1 MKKALQGLIF
11 FVFLFSVNVLQADE
25 NLEKK
30 PEEKTEK
37 TIKITINSAELTEY
51 LKVPSAPIT
60 EPVDKDSKPENDEA
74 KSESDESETDDDEGK
89 AEDSLKGDDTHPEK
103 KDELIIFTGLV
114 SISVSDE
121 TSVSTIS
128 ADKIIHNKTRETLT
142 AIGNV
147 VYTRKIGSDEGESFK
162 GDSLIFNI
170 KKLEGVFVDGIIS
183 QAPAKKNQDPFR
195 IHTGLAGRNE
205 SGAIAF
211 KDALLTTSKEEYP
224 LWSIRASRL
233 WILPGN
239 EMAFFNGFLSV
250 GVVPIMYF
258 PFFYYPS
265 DEMIFHPVFGFKNRE
280 GAFVQTTTYILGR
293 KPAPKS
299 DEATSFSN
307 FMQSDTVKKQKL
319 EGLFFKKLDEPASD
333 TGGSYLKLIADA
345 YSGLGYLAGL
355 EGKFTPQKG
364 YIKQID
370 FHGLLGFSYT
380 LYPRDKILFSRYG
393 EGYTKTKI
401 NEANLFGK
409 IVPFRYSFS
418 FNMSMTKSPFNV
430 SILFPFISDPF
441 FKSDFMGRSE
451 DMNWFKYFLNKDKLA
466 EAKETSSENFYSWKF
481 DGSINPSFSVL
492 KPWIS
497 YMSLESF
504 SGKVN
509 FESKEN
515 KSLTG
520 ANSKYAPDRSFYY
533 PKNILPELKAGLGG
547 TIFSTSMLLKKEHN
561 QPKNDLT
568 GIKNPFNE
576 ELKPEN
582 EDKEAKEESSA
593 FSKDL
598 FPLFKIAPIKTYY
611 FLNLID
617 YDLTYKLNGSAFQDV
632 TFNHKDWKKPFDIDW
647 KDLYSN
653 YYKLNG
659 QAKLD
664 SRLSYN
670 KGFLN
675 LSNSV
680 ELSGNYQKHSWHK
693 NKIEQD
699 KLQLNNYKL
708 NVYTLKNTNTLK
720 FSPFVSIDL
729 FKPTFLEWSISEI
742 LIQNKFKGTVTK
754 PEWENLK
761 VKWDKEY
768 IKTHSVSAGLG
779 MDFKGYTQLVSSSIN
794 LSPLLQSYS
803 FSGSFAFPYGKL
815 NMTTKLF
822 EKENTAQN
830 KPPKKWFWDNFNTN
844 LNLSFP
850 YNISLNQS
858 YVYNIEEKR
867 SEKYAASFSWKYM
880 SAVYAMSYD
889 TPYELIPGTGWQ
901 ALKDKKFIPRSLDI
915 NFSNSS
921 KPLDIYAWKN
931 RIKLMVS
938 FDSSINFNLIRVTDS
953 SFSFSPKLTFKI
965 HEFLDISFSA
975 SSRNDVIARYF
986 QDSLNLPIV
995 IPGEKNMFKDLA
1007 YSFYFWDE
1015 RMRRQSGFKL
1025 KSLNFDLT
1033 HYLKD
1038 WVMKFSYSIQ
1048 PVLRETS
1055 GKKYYELKPT
1065 ITFLVQWNPIGDVKI
1080 ATKKED
1086 KVFSVIR
1093 GEVK

>member
-11 FVFLFSVNVLQADE
+11 FVFLFSAYALQAEE
-25 NLEKK
+25 NPEKK

-51 LKVPSAPIT
+51 VKVPSAPIT
-60 EPVDKDSKPENDEA
+60 ESVDKDSKPENDEA
-74 KSESDESETDDDEGK
+74 KSEK
-89 AEDSLKGDDTHPEK
+89 EK

-142 AIGNV
+142 AMGNV

-162 GDSLIFNI
+162 GDALIFNI
-170 KKLEGVFVDGIIS
+170 KKLEGVFVDGIIE
-183 QAPAKKNQDPFR
+183 QAPVKKKQDPFR

-293 KPAPKS
+293 KPAPKN

-355 EGKFTPQKG
+355 EGKFTPKKG
-364 YIKQID
+364 YVKQID

-380 LYPRDKILFSRYG
+380 LYPRTGLLFTQYG
-393 EGYTKTKI
+393 DAGKERTI
-401 NEANLFGK
+401 NKANLFGK

-418 FNMSMTKSPFNV
+418 FNMSMTKDPFNV
-430 SILFPFISDPF
+430 SISFPFISDPF
-441 FKSDFMGRSE
+441 FKKDFMGRSE
-451 DMNWFKYFLNKDKLA
+451 DMNWFKYLLNKDKLA
-466 EAKETSSENFYSWKF
+466 SAEDTTLENFYSWKV

-497 YMSLESF
+497 YMSLEAF

-509 FESKEN
+509 FESKKNE
-515 KSLTG
+515 SLSG
-520 ANSKYAPDRSFYY
+520 SDALYAPDRLFYY
-533 PKNILPELKAGLGG
+533 PKNILPELRVGLGG
-547 TIFSTSMLLKKEHN
+547 TLFSTSMLSQKKDSHS
-561 QPKNDLT
+561 QKNVT
-568 GIKNPFNE
+568 GIKNPFE
-576 ELKPEN
+576 EADNGKN
-582 EDKEAKEESSA
+582 DKTTNKDEAPA
-593 FSKDL
+593 FSGDL
-598 FPLFKIAPIKTYY
+598 FPAYKIDGVKTNR
-611 FLNLID
+611 FSNLIN
-617 YDLTYKLNGSAFQDV
+617 YDLIYKLNGFASQDII
-632 TFNHKDWKKPFDIDW
+632 FNHKDWKKPFDISWSDF
-647 KDLYSN
+647 YSA
-653 YYKLNG
+653 YYKLSG
-659 QAKLD
+659 QAKID

-670 KGFLN
+670 QGFLN
-675 LSNSV
+675 LSNSI
-680 ELSGNYQKHSWHK
+680 ELNGNNQKHIFHK
-693 NKIEQD
+693 D
-699 KLQLNNYKL
+699 KSDLDKVQLNNYKLNNYKL
-708 NVYTLKNTNTLK
+708 NVYTLNNSNSLK
-720 FSPFVSIDL
+720 LSPFISNDL
-729 FKPTFLEWSISEI
+729 FKPSFIEWSISET
-742 LIQNKFKGTVTK
+742 LLQNKFIGTVDK
-754 PEWENLK
+754 PEWET
-761 VKWDKEY
+761 VPAKWDKEY
-768 IKTHSVSAGLG
+768 IKTHVASAGFGINL
-779 MDFKGYTQLVSSSIN
+779 KNYTQLITTSMN
-794 LSPLLQSYS
+794 LAPLLQSYS
-803 FSGSFAFPYGKL
+803 FSGSFAFPNGKL
-815 NMTTKLF
+815 NMTIKLF
-822 EKENTAQN
+822 EKENTA
-830 KPPKKWFWDNFNTN
+830 KKWYWDPFTTN
-844 LNLSFP
+844 LTFSFP
-850 YNISLNQS
+850 YNISLSQS

-880 SAVYAMSYD
+880 SAVYSMSYD
-889 TPYELIPGTGWQ
+889 NPYELIPNLGWK
-901 ALKDKKFIPRSLDI
+901 ALPYKKFIPRSLDI

-921 KPLDIYAWKN
+921 QPIEIYAWKN
-931 RIKLMVS
+931 RIKLQ
-938 FDSSINFNLIRVTDS
+938 FLFNSSLNFNLIRVTDS
-953 SFSFSPKLTFKI
+953 SFSFSPKLVFKI

-995 IPGEKNMFKDLA
+995 IPGEKNMFKDLV

-1038 WVMKFSYSIQ
+1038 WIMKFSYSVKPI
-1048 PVLRETS
+1048 LRETS

-1065 ITFLVQWNPIGDVKI
+1065 ITFLVQWNPIGDVKVQ
-1080 ATKKED
+1080 TKKEND
-1086 KVFSVIR
+1086 VFSVTS
-1093 GEVK
+1093 GEIK